1 MSIYQTAARYG
12 IAARSLE
19 RSVAEE
25 VRELHKL
32 AMDRRAASL
41 ASFLN
46 RAKHLT
52 IANTD
57 APVGG
62 GERGGGERV
71 AA

>member
-1 MSIYQTAARYG
+1 MG
-12 IAARSLE
+12 SLE
-19 RSVAEE
+19 RSLAEE

-46 RAKHLT
+46 SAKHLT
-52 IANTD
+52 IANAD
-57 APVGG
+57 ARA
-62 GERGGGERV
+62 RGGKRV

>member
-1 MSIYQTAARYG
+1 MSIHQTAAPYD
-12 IAARSLE
+12 IAAGSLE
-19 RSVAEE
+19 RSLAEE

-46 RAKHLT
+46 SAKHLT
-52 IANTD
+52 IANAD
-57 APVGG
+57 ARA
-62 GERGGGERV
+62 RGGKRV

>member
-1 MSIYQTAARYG
+1 MRICQTATPDNS
-12 IAARSLE
+12 AAASLE
-19 RSVAEE
+19 RSLAEE

-32 AMDRRAASL
+32 GMDCRAASF

-46 RAKHLT
+46 SARHCT

-57 APVGG
+57 APVRAGK
-62 GERGGGERV
+62 RV

>member
-1 MSIYQTAARYG
+1 MPICQTVAPHN
-12 IAARSLE
+12 IAAASVERSL
-19 RSVAEE
+19 AEE

-41 ASFLN
+41 ALF
-46 RAKHLT
+46 RDKAKHLT

-57 APVGG
+57 ASA
-62 GERGGGERV
+62 RGGKRV

>member
-1 MSIYQTAARYG
+1 MPICQTVAPYD
-12 IAARSLE
+12 IAAAFLE
-19 RSVAEE
+19 RSLVEE

-32 AMDRRAASL
+32 GMDCRAASL

-46 RAKHLT
+46 SAKHPT

-57 APVGG
+57 ALA
-62 GERGGGERV
+62 RAGERV